1 MPPAVVADEPPVPVA
16 VAVEAR
22 EVVVGVVVDVVA
34 AAAKQDLVDQINR
47 LRVKKRLNKAALAER
62 AGISRMQL
70 DRTLDPDNTSASLK
84 SIARVAAALSV
95 GVYFRLT

>member
-1 MPPAVVADEPPVPVA
+1 MSRKKSPIGSSFDSFLRDESLLA
-16 VAVEAR
+16 
-22 EVVVGVVVDVVA
+22 DVVA

-47 LRVKKRLNKAALAER
+47 LRAKKRLNKAALAER

-84 SIARVAAALSV
+84 SIARVAAALNV

>member
-1 MPPAVVADEPPVPVA
+1 MSRKKSPIGSTFDSFLRDEGLLA
-16 VAVEAR
+16 
-22 EVVVGVVVDVVA
+22 DVVA

-47 LRVKKRLNKAALAER
+47 LRAKKRLNKAALAER

>member
-1 MPPAVVADEPPVPVA
+1 MSRKKSPIGSTFDSFLRDEGLLA
-16 VAVEAR
+16 
-22 EVVVGVVVDVVA
+22 DVVA